1 MPLNLMLLAK
11 QLKMMRLLA
20 MFSVILTRNT
30 TMLLSPR
37 LMEIQ
42 PLLLMISTISSMH
55 MIYAM
60 MRLKILVPSPPRQTL
75 LAMTLVLGAAV
86 LIMVTRTTEALVV
99 EVATAVAIAV
109 MMIAVLMEIGAE
121 MMTAMKE
128 TGAVMMT
135 GVIAVMT
142 GVTVVLMVVVV
153 FTIARVVL
161 ARTVPLPLMSI
172 QIVRYARY
180 MATLRV
186 TAGGV
191 TLMTKMMMV
200 IVVRRVHTL
209 LPMVSTPTGTLIRG
223 LQITSPMN

>member
-1 MPLNLMLLAK
+1 MPLNIMLLAK

-20 MFSVILTRNT
+20 MFSVVLTRNT

-42 PLLLMISTISSMH
+42 PLLLMISAISSMH
-55 MIYAM
+55 MICAM
-60 MRLKILVPSPPRQTL
+60 MRLKILVPSPPQQTL
-75 LAMTLVLGAAV
+75 LAVTLVLGAAV
-86 LIMVTRTTEALVV
+86 LIVVARTTEALVV
-99 EVATAVAIAV
+99 EVATAVTIVV
-109 MMIAVLMEIGAE
+109 MMIVVLMEIGAE
-121 MMTAMKE
+121 MMTVVKE

-135 GVIAVMT
+135 GMIVMMMT

-153 FTIARVVL
+153 GTVARFIL
-161 ARTVPLPLMSI
+161 SRTMPLPHMSI

-191 TLMTKMMMV
+191 A
-200 IVVRRVHTL
+200 
-209 LPMVSTPTGTLIRG
+209 
-223 LQITSPMN
+223 

>member
-1 MPLNLMLLAK
+1 VVA
-11 QLKMMRLLA
+11 
-20 MFSVILTRNT
+20 
-30 TMLLSPR
+30 
-37 LMEIQ
+37 
-42 PLLLMISTISSMH
+42 
-55 MIYAM
+55 
-60 MRLKILVPSPPRQTL
+60 
-75 LAMTLVLGAAV
+75 
-86 LIMVTRTTEALVV
+86 RTTEALVV
-99 EVATAVAIAV
+99 EVATAVTIDV

-135 GVIAVMT
+135 GV
-142 GVTVVLMVVVV
+142 TVVRMVVVV
-153 FTIARVVL
+153 GTVARVVL

-172 QIVRYARY
+172 QIVRYSRY

-186 TAGGV
+186 TVGGV